1 MANRSEPLG
10 LPDGS
15 IRAILA
21 FGIIA
26 VSFALFAFTSKL
38 GLEGLLSLVNLPMA
52 LYFGQYM
59 TPPGSSAVPLVSS
72 TVAPVVGAVAPVV
85 ETLEGV
91 TGAVEGV
98 IDDLTGGGI

>member
-1 MANRSEPLG
+1 MANRNEPLG

-15 IRAILA
+15 IRALLA
-21 FGIIA
+21 FGIIS

-59 TPPGSSAVPLVSS
+59 TPPGTSAA
-72 TVAPVVGAVAPVV
+72 TVVHAVAAPVSEVVAPVV
-85 ETLEGV
+85 ETLAGVAGAAEG
-91 TGAVEGV
+91 A
-98 IDDLTGGGI
+98 IQDLTGGLP